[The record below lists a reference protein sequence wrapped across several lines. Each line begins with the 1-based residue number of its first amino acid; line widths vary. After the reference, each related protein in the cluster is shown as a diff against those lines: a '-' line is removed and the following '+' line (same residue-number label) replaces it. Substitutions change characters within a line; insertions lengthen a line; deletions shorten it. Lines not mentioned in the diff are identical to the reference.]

1 MSFLFA
7 SWPALHACPL
17 VFSYTL
23 NVWSSLICFAVAP
36 CTVPLSSSTIFR
48 LLFCGFASGV
58 FFCFFC
64 FFWNGFGFF
73 FFFLFKPALTLLD
86 FVIFVFNPFCAMKW
100 GLTLLCGSLFELRRR
115 QKQANSGQLAKSRGL
130 ASLPH
135 KPWCYLLFGAKAPVF
150 EPNERKWKRA
160 SIPSSVQMTS
170 GFFLFFGI

>member
-1 MSFLFA
+1 MFDPPLFVSQLHCAPFLSFLL
-7 SWPALHACPL
+7 P
-17 VFSYTL
+17 
-23 NVWSSLICFAVAP
+23 SSVCSFVVLPPV
-36 CTVPLSSSTIFR
+36 
-48 LLFCGFASGV
+48 
-58 FFCFFC
+58 
-64 FFWNGFGFF
+64 
-73 FFFLFKPALTLLD
+73 FFFLLGGGEREFDWVWNYFVFFKPALTLLD

-160 SIPSSVQMTS
+160 SIPSSVQMTR
-170 GFFLFFGI
+170 GFFFLFDI